1 MTIMLTTPKSM
12 TKIATTMMTKTTM
25 ITAVTI
31 TVMMTITVMTK

>member
-1 MTIMLTTPKSM
+1 MLMTPKSM

-31 TVMMTITVMTK
+31 TVMMTITVKTK